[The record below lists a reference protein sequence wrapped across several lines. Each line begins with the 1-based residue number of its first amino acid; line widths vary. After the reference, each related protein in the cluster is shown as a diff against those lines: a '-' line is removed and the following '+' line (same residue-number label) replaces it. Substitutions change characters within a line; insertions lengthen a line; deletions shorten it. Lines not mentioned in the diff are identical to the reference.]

1 MNKNIYI
8 LEASRQWTVL
18 LKRENLKSD
27 KKYHSKELQQ
37 TRNETECLPQVSDRV
52 KARILPYMYI
62 ILTGATNDHRS
73 LIECKIFISC
83 SDSRHLKN
91 DRRDSNKKLIHGM
104 IRNHTDN
111 NFIVLNERKT
121 RNVYIF
127 MTFCL
132 KLWLICY
139 YLLST

>member
-1 MNKNIYI
+1 M
-8 LEASRQWTVL
+8 
-18 LKRENLKSD
+18 
-27 KKYHSKELQQ
+27 
-37 TRNETECLPQVSDRV
+37 
-52 KARILPYMYI
+52 LPYMYI

-139 YLLST
+139 YLLSTQTVCTLCFVLNKEDLKRINPISGQRCFRHCRCIFCQIYSLKSEQ